1 MKKQRFPIFPMEQL
15 CQLCIRKKWF
25 SGGTSRQYDKLFD
38 YNSDVMIETVRDI
51 ADYFKNLS
59 LIIWLCTADVS
70 REEIESDLRQ
80 EYYKTIG
87 KEC

>member
-1 MKKQRFPIFPMEQL
+1 MNKQRFPTFPMEQL
-15 CQLCIRKKWF
+15 RQLCIRKKWF
-25 SGGTSRQYDKLFD
+25 RDGTSRQYDKILD
-38 YNSDVMIETVRDI
+38 YNSDVMIETARDI

-80 EYYKTIG
+80 EYYRTM
-87 KEC
+87 CSLW